1 MVATESTISANAIGP
16 ILLFMVTF
24 IGNIIEKIFIPIV
37 LLSTVLSIISQ
48 ISDRVQISNLAK
60 FLKSSVIWTLGIS
73 LTIFVGVLSLEG
85 TLGSSVDGIT
95 AKTAKA
101 VVSSSIPVVGKLL
114 GETVDAVI
122 RQWLNTKKCNK
133 CFWSYCNNRNMYF
146 TNIKTYCS
154 INCI

>member
-1 MVATESTISANAIGP
+1 MVATGSTISANAIGP

-122 RQWLNTKKCNK
+122 RQWLNTKKCNQ
-133 CFWSYCNNRNMYF
+133 CFWSYCNNRNMYSSRALF
-146 TNIKTYCS
+146 VV
-154 INCI
+154 

>member
-1 MVATESTISANAIGP
+1 MYATGSFISANSIGP
-16 ILLFMVTF
+16 ILLFLITF
-24 IGNIIEKIFIPIV
+24 IGNIISNIFIPIILV
-37 LLSTVLSIISQ
+37 STVLSIVSQ
-48 ISDRVQISNLAK
+48 ISDKVQISNLSK

-122 RQWLNTKKCNK
+122 R
-133 CFWSYCNNRNMYF
+133 
-146 TNIKTYCS
+146 
-154 INCI
+154 

>member
-1 MVATESTISANAIGP
+1 
-16 ILLFMVTF
+16 MVTF
-24 IGNIIEKIFIPIV
+24 IGNIISNIFIPIILV
-37 LLSTVLSIISQ
+37 STVLSIVSQ
-48 ISDRVQISNLAK
+48 ISDKVQISNLSK

-122 RQWLNTKKCNK
+122 R
-133 CFWSYCNNRNMYF
+133 
-146 TNIKTYCS
+146 
-154 INCI
+154 